1 MKKSIIC
8 MLLSLL
14 LVFTAMPVT
23 VSADESDTAA
33 IGETLTVNVTID
45 QNKCVVVTWNDVP
58 GAASYYLVL
67 TNFNAKYGK
76 FMQVRTGQTVS
87 ALEPCKY
94 TFYRNYSL
102 DEAYGSPD
110 YKVSVYAQKSNGD
123 TIVSAESDVFQ
134 IGIESL
140 ATPTV
145 TLYEDGYASWSSVPH
160 AEEYTVALYQSN
172 GNIVKKLNLTSNYTS
187 YDFSSYM
194 IGGNK
199 YYILLFATSIIE
211 PYRQSKTVTSSVVTY
226 TDDAKSIDGLQ
237 WNNNILSWTAYPK
250 ATIYGLWLYKLSD
263 GSYIQQGSAVTA
275 TSPTYDFS
283 SLFSQYGTGTYKVK
297 VQARSSSTQIISLD
311 TDSPAVA
318 FSNSFIITNFT
329 ISGITEPVAGE
340 SPDGECLIPAN
351 CGYRPTIPNYGYI
364 SWYDDDGNLLNP
376 DTDRFKAGEKYSAQV
391 TLIPTEGYEFAE
403 SGLTGTMN
411 GKDTTKSIWVSTP
424 KKKITMSRRFTC
436 VASADDLSGTVTS
449 FLNSTDETTISFRNI
464 TTGETG
470 VVRVTGNSTTYS
482 IPNLPGGRYVFYVAK
497 PNHVNRTYTLVVGSA
512 AQTLDYKIHPIGDI
526 NGDGKITTVDYGK
539 ANSHARGK
547 STLSGYEFSCADVNA
562 DSKVSTADAG
572 RINAHAKGKSKLW

>member
-23 VSADESDTAA
+23 A
-33 IGETLTVNVTID
+33 
-45 QNKCVVVTWNDVP
+45 
-58 GAASYYLVL
+58 GAAASLEKGASEIAETGSSEGSL
-67 TNFNAKYGK
+67 KN
-76 FMQVRTGQTVS
+76 VR
-87 ALEPCKY
+87 
-94 TFYRNYSL
+94 
-102 DEAYGSPD
+102 
-110 YKVSVYAQKSNGD
+110 
-123 TIVSAESDVFQ
+123 ISD
-134 IGIESL
+134 
-140 ATPTV
+140 
-145 TLYEDGYASWSSVPH
+145 DG
-160 AEEYTVALYQSN
+160 
-172 GNIVKKLNLTSNYTS
+172 
-187 YDFSSYM
+187 
-194 IGGNK
+194 
-199 YYILLFATSIIE
+199 
-211 PYRQSKTVTSSVVTY
+211 
-226 TDDAKSIDGLQ
+226 
-237 WNNNILSWTAYPK
+237 ILSWDPFLGATCYYFGVYTGGGWWYAEKGTMIDLHQLCIDHAYPSGTFDVRLEAWSK
-250 ATIYGLWLYKLSD
+250 AGNEGGHQLSERWEGTYTFVNSNPQLSTPTNLRWEGTFGVWDAVPDAGEYVIWLYADGVRLNSSAAETTYFNFASWIVSGTKSYTFTVHACGNGHTASD
-263 GSYIQQGSAVTA
+263 DAVSSAKTFTKNYAVRTITFDANGGSVTPSTIKTD
-275 TSPTYDFS
+275 TSGWLTADLPTPTRTNYTFVGWTIRKNDGPMVNNYDPYLEDTTLYAKWTF
-283 SLFSQYGTGTYKVK
+283 GP
-297 VQARSSSTQIISLD
+297 ISHF
-311 TDSPAVA
+311 V
-318 FSNSFIITNFT
+318 IT
-329 ISGITEPVAGE
+329 GITEPVAGE
-340 SPDGECLIPAN
+340 SPDVECLIPAN

-364 SWYDDDGNLLNP
+364 SWYNDDGNLLNP

-424 KKKITMSRRFTC
+424 KKKITMSRLFTC
-436 VASADDLSGTVTS
+436 AAPADDLSGTVTS
-449 FLNSTDETTISFRNI
+449 FLNSTDETTISFRNL

-482 IPNLPGGRYVFYVAK
+482 IPNLPGGRYMFYVAK

-512 AQTLDYKIHPIGDI
+512 PQTLDYKIHPIGDI